1 MTTIAVRHSTL
12 EMASDSLI
20 SGDGFSYNAQK
31 FRKLRS
37 SVIGA
42 AGDWHHVLQF
52 FDRLKKKKPLDAD
65 CDVCAIELRK
75 DGIYVYEGTIIPTKI
90 QQDFYAIGTG
100 AGYAIACMH
109 YGHSPKDAVELAAL
123 YDPNTKGPIEVVTL
137 GRARGKSRS
146 K

>member
-1 MTTIAVRHSTL
+1 MTTIAVRFSTM
-12 EMASDSLI
+12 EMAADSLI

-52 FDRLKKKKPLDAD
+52 FDRLKKKKPLDND
-65 CDVCAIELRK
+65 CDICAIELRR
-75 DGIYVYEGTIIPTKI
+75 DGIYVYESTIIPTKI

-100 AGYAIACMH
+100 AGYAIASMH
-109 YGHSPKDAVELAAL
+109 YGKSPLEAVELASL
-123 YDPNTKGPIEVVTL
+123 YDPNTKGPIEVVKL
-137 GRARGKSRS
+137 GRSRGKSRS